1 MLMLFFYYYCFLCRF
16 SGADFLAR
24 WRGKKIM
31 FVGDSLSLNMWESL
45 ACMIHAAVPT
55 AKTTFSKR
63 NSVTFVVSLLSYF
76 TSSSPFISK
85 IKINLNRSILS
96 AHLLITIACLSFS
109 ILFLYVIDYSIVLL
123 LRKGLLPN
131 CSSAFFLELYT
142 VLLTIMSTE
151 LFFMRGC
158 CLCCPEKTTDLF
170 SLIKAN

>member
-1 MLMLFFYYYCFLCRF
+1 
-16 SGADFLAR
+16 
-24 WRGKKIM
+24 M

-76 TSSSPFISK
+76 TSSSIPLSISK
-85 IKINLNRSILS
+85 IKINLNRLILS

-131 CSSAFFLELYT
+131 CSLAFFLELYT
-142 VLLTIMSTE
+142 VVLLTIMSTE
-151 LFFMRGC
+151 LFFYVW
-158 CLCCPEKTTDLF
+158 LLF
-170 SLIKAN
+170 MLPRENYRFI

>member
-1 MLMLFFYYYCFLCRF
+1 MLVFYYYCFLCRF

-76 TSSSPFISK
+76 SSSSPFHFK
-85 IKINLNRSILS
+85 NQNQPRPILS
-96 AHLLITIACLSFS
+96 AYLLITIACLSFS

-123 LRKGLLPN
+123 PN
-131 CSSAFFLELYT
+131 CSLAVFLELYT
-142 VLLTIMSTE
+142 VLTIMSTE
-151 LFFMRGC
+151 LLFMCGC
-158 CLCCPEKTTDLF
+158 CLCCPDKTTDF
-170 SLIKAN
+170 V

>member
-76 TSSSPFISK
+76 TSSSIPLSISK
-85 IKINLNRSILS
+85 IKINLNRLILS

-131 CSSAFFLELYT
+131 CSLAFFLELYT
-142 VLLTIMSTE
+142 VVLLTIMSTE
-151 LFFMRGC
+151 LFFYVW
-158 CLCCPEKTTDLF
+158 LLF
-170 SLIKAN
+170 MLPRENYRFI